1 MITIYSA
8 ISVLLATN
16 TLHIR
21 NISNSNTQSNN
32 ITLVCQYASSTVQ
45 NAEFWRDSIHRVTDI
60 TYNDHTTSNTS
71 ALISLTPQEEGSY
84 TCRDPV
90 GNVSSSNN
98 IVLLG

>member
-16 TLHIR
+16 TLHI
-21 NISNSNTQSNN
+21 SSSNTQSNN
-32 ITLVCQYASSTVQ
+32 IMLVCQYASSTGYIQ

-90 GNVSSSNN
+90 GNVSSSNH